1 MRKPRHCSQPELALF
16 EADQVPRGTIPQL
29 AHSTPTGPASP
40 SPASHDATAILH
52 RINRDEGTAAAELL
66 PLVYDEL
73 RRLAAAFM
81 KNERADHTLQPTALV
96 HEAYVR
102 LIKPAGD
109 EQMEWKNR
117 SHFLGVAATA
127 MRRVLVDHA
136 RAHNAQK
143 RGGGGPASL
152 ALDDAVA
159 PSGVTNCEVLAL
171 DEVLTKLARSDARTA
186 RVVELRFFGG
196 LTIEQS
202 AAVLGVSHFTVEGDW
217 ALARAWLARELSSSG
232 S

>member
-1 MRKPRHCSQPELALF
+1 MLAV
-16 EADQVPRGTIPQL
+16 ADSPLTNPD
-29 AHSTPTGPASP
+29 PALS
-40 SPASHDATAILH
+40 ASHQATEILH
-52 RINRDEGTAAAELL
+52 RIDRDDGTAAAELL

-73 RRLAAAFM
+73 RRLAAVFM
-81 KNERADHTLQPTALV
+81 RQERADHTLEPTALV

-102 LIKPAGD
+102 LVRPSEDGNF
-109 EQMEWKNR
+109 EWKNR

-136 RAHNAQK
+136 RAHNALK
-143 RGGGGPASL
+143 RGGDMTSMI
-152 ALDDAVA
+152 LDEAVA
-159 PSGVTNCEVLAL
+159 PTGVTSCEVLAL
-171 DEVLTKLARSDARTA
+171 DEALSKLGAIDSRTA

-217 ALARAWLARELSSSG
+217 AFAKAWLARELTASG
-232 S
+232 A